1 MHKNIITVRSYVWG
15 SDDDWEGICTTFDI
29 AAQGTSLKEVNSLLR
44 DAVEGYL
51 EELSDLSPKER
62 KLLLNRKSP
71 LRLRILLHTQ
81 YLLSRMKRI
90 VKITTQIDSHLYNP
104 VRIS

>member
-1 MHKNIITVRSYVWG
+1 MHRNIITVRSYVWG

-29 AAQGTSLKEVNSLLR
+29 ATQGTSLKEVTTLLR
-44 DAVEGYL
+44 DAVEDYL
-51 EELSDLSPKER
+51 EELKDLSPQER

-71 LRLRILLHTQ
+71 LRLRILLHTR

-90 VKITTQIDSHLYNP
+90 VRVTTQIDSYHYNP
-104 VRIS
+104 V

>member
-1 MHKNIITVRSYVWG
+1 MHRNIITARSYVWG

-29 AAQGTSLKEVNSLLR
+29 ATQGTSLKEVTTLLR
-44 DAVEGYL
+44 DAVEDYL
-51 EELSDLSPKER
+51 DELKDLSPQER

-71 LRLRILLHTQ
+71 LRLRIWLHTR

-90 VKITTQIDSHLYNP
+90 AKVITQIDSYHYNP
-104 VRIS
+104 V